1 MSINRRRALN
11 IVLVI
16 SLGAN
21 LLVFGGIA
29 ARYFDT
35 PNGRP
40 IPPNLSWVFRE
51 LDEATQAR
59 LKPMLE
65 EYSDE
70 IRPMRY
76 ALFQAQ
82 GAVNE
87 LLTKDPINKE
97 EIGQAFDA
105 LRAAGIQYQD
115 RSHEQTLEIFA
126 QLSPEQR
133 VSAMRYIQERSR
145 SPRESREQ
153 NREPQQ
159 TH

>member
-11 IVLVI
+11 ILLVL

-21 LLVFGGIA
+21 LLVFGGMA

-40 IPPNLSWVFRE
+40 IPPNLSWVLRN
-51 LDEATQAR
+51 LDEDTQTR
-59 LKPMLE
+59 LRPVLE
-65 EYSDE
+65 EFGNE
-70 IRPMRY
+70 IRPMRF

-82 GAVNE
+82 RAVND
-87 LLTKDPINKE
+87 LLTKEPLNRED
-97 EIGQAFDA
+97 IGLAFDA
-105 LRAAGIQYQD
+105 LRTAGIQYQD

-145 SPRESREQ
+145 SPRE
-153 NREPQQ
+153 NRNDDRQPQQ
-159 TH
+159 AH

>member
-1 MSINRRRALN
+1 MSINRRSALN
-11 IVLVI
+11 ILLML

-21 LLVFGGIA
+21 LLLFGGMA

-40 IPPNLSWVFRE
+40 IPPNLSWVLRE
-51 LDEATQAR
+51 LDDTTQAR
-59 LKPMLE
+59 LRPMLE

-70 IRPMRY
+70 IRPMRM

-82 GAVNE
+82 RAVND
-87 LLTKDPINKE
+87 LLTKDPLNKE
-97 EIGQAFDA
+97 EIGLAFDA
-105 LRAAGIQYQD
+105 LRTVGIQYQD

-133 VSAMRYIQERSR
+133 VNAMRYIQERSR
-145 SPRESREQ
+145 SPRESRDES
-153 NREPQQ
+153 REPQQ
-159 TH
+159 AH